1 MSWFDRTRKK
11 ARHEDL
17 SDSTAAPLES
27 AGRETRPAQGFS
39 LLEIER
45 AGISEQRALEMGLVL
60 DRRRHSALGS
70 NVAQLKR
77 LVGDR
82 S

>member
-1 MSWFDRTRKK
+1 MSWFERTRKK
-11 ARHEDL
+11 PRPEDL
-17 SDSTAAPLES
+17 SPSKLAPLDS
-27 AGRETRPAQGFS
+27 AGRETRPAHGFS

-45 AGISEQRALEMGLVL
+45 AGISEERAHEMGLVL